1 MGESGSAG
9 KLRQDAMAGQSKPRP
24 YKLVARAC
32 LRSNSAFERFEDTRK
47 GTTCG
52 AHEVDVFEHGV
63 VLLDSV
69 YRNTIYF

>member
-9 KLRQDAMAGQSKPRP
+9 KLRQDAMAGRSKPRP

-52 AHEVDVFEHGV
+52 AHKLMFSNMGV